1 MPDDKEKERLNATK
15 LIKEYFGFKEG
26 AEVGGLRRGVQGAH
40 ARRQEAVVRGY
51 RQRYSYVLVV

>member
-26 AEVGGLRRGVQGAH
+26 QKLADFAEEFKALTPDDKKQLSEGIANGTLT
-40 ARRQEAVVRGY
+40 Y
-51 RQRYSYVLVV
+51 